1 MNQLN
6 VILYFIYREL
16 LVDHILI
23 KNILIDQLVR
33 LVIIVELI

>member
-6 VILYFIYREL
+6 VIFYFIYREL
-16 LVDHILI
+16 LVDRMLI